1 MKSYVPKRVGLN
13 DLWTFL
19 ELDKNRQSDIQ
30 LKEDFFTEEMNKFRK
45 FVQYI
50 KPESKTYVNYKE
62 KTVTFLIAV
71 RPLSYCIFF

>member
-1 MKSYVPKRVGLN
+1 MKSYVTKRVGLN

-50 KPESKTYVNYKE
+50 KIKSKTDVNYKGSSK
-62 KTVTFLIAV
+62 KT
-71 RPLSYCIFF
+71 LSS